1 MPTLSQAAVANKVQR
16 PDILSIEGN
25 VKVLAAGQTQGS
37 GMPAGIP
44 RQFRRFFRGRGGSPD
59 DVTFIDQKDL
69 KNLKLMN
76 GIPSRGEVIYH
87 FLVEGKG
94 KITVK
99 LDCVK
104 GGTHTKTFDLK

>member
-1 MPTLSQAAVANKVQR
+1 MR
-16 PDILSIEGN
+16 
-25 VKVLAAGQTQGS
+25 
-37 GMPAGIP
+37 
-44 RQFRRFFRGRGGSPD
+44 RGGGGGPD

-76 GIPSRGEVIYH
+76 GVPSKGEVIYH

-94 KITVK
+94 NITIK

-104 GGTHTKTFDLK
+104 GGIITKTFDLK